1 MSDEM
6 FITLQTLFKH
16 MVRDRGKKGRHGDTD
31 RAIMLLVILRGESL
45 PDGVPKRII
54 YEQIERNTGID
65 REGVKRRIKELTRNP
80 AIQGILEET
89 NRGGRSY
96 FRVNVSNLYDL
107 SRLYVFLMPALE
119 ASRAISS
126 SIREYFDRHMNAFFT
141 DFVDYFRLWKPFD
154 HEWGM
159 PPDFLIEPS
168 LMPPGK
174 EEDLEAVYIQTD
186 GQIVSEELPGT
197 YNAHREAV
205 VFHPE
210 YYPVYG
216 TEKIKWVLSQA
227 IKGEGYSFI
236 SPDFIDLLPAV
247 KEVHEYFTEMEN
259 FHKDRVP
266 PEMIGYFDVYPYEC
280 GVPLSA
286 LDNDVVKAAVFS
298 FIEKLHELPK
308 SIWIRVAAGP
318 VEVPRGLSEIS
329 LERKIKKAKTMDEAI
344 HGLLELSFELD
355 GYLRTLEHMSY
366 NPYIRM
372 IRHGNATT
380 WAFCRLYEA
389 DAEERDSDDTKA
401 NKHIDAA
408 NEAVKEDPY
417 AWMLASGSDNHGST
431 LKHPVGKVS
440 GEDISTDEIYT
451 PDF

>member
-1 MSDEM
+1 
-6 FITLQTLFKH
+6 

-154 HEWGM
+154 CDWGM
-159 PPDFLIEPS
+159 PPDFLNEPS
-168 LMPPGK
+168 LLPPGK
-174 EEDLEAVYIQTD
+174 EEDLEAVYIQAD
-186 GQIVSEELPGT
+186 GQIVSEEIAGT
-197 YNAHREAV
+197 YNAYREAL
-205 VFHPE
+205 VFQPE
-210 YYPVYG
+210 YYPDHG
-216 TEKIKWVLSQA
+216 TGKIKWLLLLA
-227 IKGEGYSFI
+227 IKGEGYNFI
-236 SPDFIDLLPAV
+236 RPNLIDLLPAV

-259 FHKDRVP
+259 FHKDYVP
-266 PEMIGYFDVYPYEC
+266 PDMMDYLQEDRLEASFLDGCDAPEMVGPLEEYPGDC
-280 GVPLSA
+280 DVPLSA
-286 LDNDVVKAAVFS
+286 IDNDVVKAAVFS
-298 FIEKLHELPK
+298 FIEKLQ
-308 SIWIRVAAGP
+308 
-318 VEVPRGLSEIS
+318 
-329 LERKIKKAKTMDEAI
+329 
-344 HGLLELSFELD
+344 ELSRLVPELRD
-355 GYLRTLEHMSY
+355 YLKTIENMSY
-366 NPYIRM
+366 NPYVRM
-372 IRHGNATT
+372 IRNGNATT
-380 WAFCRLYEA
+380 WAFYRLYGA
-389 DAEERDSDDTKA
+389 DAEERDSDDARASKP
-401 NKHIDAA
+401 IDAA
-408 NEAVKEDPY
+408 NEAVKKDPY
-417 AWMLASGSDNHGST
+417 AWMLVSGSDNHGTT
-431 LKHPVGKVS
+431 LKRHAGKVS
-440 GEDISTDEIYT
+440 GEDVSTGEIYT